1 MKIGC
6 FKTERDA
13 IRIISAGGFYVNQ
26 QRVTN
31 TEELVIHGIHILNNN
46 LMLVRVGKKNYY
58 IVEWT

>member
-1 MKIGC
+1 
-6 FKTERDA
+6 
-13 IRIISAGGFYVNQ
+13 VNQ

-31 TEELVIHGIHILNNN
+31 TEELIVHGIHILANS